1 MDMNKNIE
9 RNNFETLF
17 QLTRDY
23 AFVIRSSG
31 KVLKRNTIAAEVF
44 GNDTVFIPF
53 KSQDSYATTQ
63 EESGNII
70 KELVNSIETNPIYE
84 MIDIF
89 GNLHSCEIQCIPIVF
104 DNEECYLILI
114 NECTQNMI
122 LNSKYYKIFN
132 SNTIPMLISDFAT
145 GNFLEVNEVALQ
157 LFGFD
162 KKEIIGKKAFEFV
175 KNASPEFRNS
185 YFADLLKYN
194 KVDDFRMKIAS
205 KDSIDRLC
213 LVDMTVLNLD
223 SGKVILTTIKDISKL
238 ETDEIVYT
246 RLFDSV
252 SFGIVCHESTGAIIS
267 ANPAAS
273 VILGLTNDQLLGK
286 TSRDPRW
293 KAINEQGEELLP
305 EEHPAMISLQKG
317 IAVENQIIA
326 VYIPENNTYR
336 WIKVSSY
343 PFFKPNGNGEPAF
356 VYALFEDIT
365 AEKSRNEKLRILNL
379 SVEHSPVSIVITDK
393 NGTIEY
399 VNPKFCETT
408 SYSLEEAIGQNPKI
422 LKSGKLDESVYT
434 DLWETIATGNT
445 WTGELINKDKYDN
458 IFWESVSISPIFN
471 NFGKITHYVGIK
483 ENITH
488 RKQAEEEQ
496 RFNLLRMQS
505 LEKILKYPTDSIF
518 DLLDIALEEIIKL
531 TQSKLGYI
539 YFYDESTQMFT
550 LNSWSKEVMNEC
562 TIAEKQRVY
571 ELDKTGIWGEAV
583 RQRKPIMIND
593 FVAANPQKKGYPD
606 GHAHLA
612 RFLTVPI
619 FNNEKITAVVGV
631 ANKEK
636 EYNDTD
642 QLQMS
647 LLMDAVWKVIERQRA
662 NEEVNNLLKEI
673 TYAKELTEVNLQQK
687 NLLVEELETT
697 KEQLIVSLNEK
708 DKFFSIIA
716 HDLRSPFSGFLGFTQ
731 IMAEDI
737 QDLSV
742 NEIQDISE
750 KMQDSAKTLY
760 QLLENL
766 LEWARMKRGSIS
778 FNPENISI
786 AAIVQTNISVI
797 KLRANYKDV
806 EIIASIPSQLY
817 AYADLNLLNGV
828 IRNLLSNA
836 LKFTPIGGNINIG
849 TIDATDSTII
859 YIKDSGIGMS
869 ESTIGKLFKID
880 EKISRPG
887 TEGESSTGLGLLLCK
902 EYIDKHNG
910 KIWAESEV
918 NNGSTF
924 FVSLPKL

>member
-1 MDMNKNIE
+1 MHSNIE
-9 RNNFETLF
+9 QNNFETLF

-23 AFVIRSSG
+23 AFIVRSNG
-31 KVLKRNTIAAEVF
+31 KILKRNTIAAEVF

-53 KSQDSYATTQ
+53 QSQDSSATQQ
-63 EESGNII
+63 EISSNILNGLI
-70 KELVNSIETNPIYE
+70 NSADTAPIYE
-84 MIDIF
+84 LNDIF
-89 GNLHSCEIQCIPIVF
+89 GIIHFCEIKCTPIVF
-104 DNEECYLILI
+104 HDAECYLLLV
-114 NECTQNMI
+114 NESTQQRI
-122 LNSKYYKIFN
+122 LNSKYYKVFSNN
-132 SNTIPMLISDFAT
+132 SIPMLISDFAT
-145 GNFLEVNEVALQ
+145 GDFLEVNEVALQ

-162 KKEIIGKKAFEFV
+162 KEDIIGKKAFEFV

-185 YFADLLKYN
+185 YFAELLKYN
-194 KVDDFRMKIAS
+194 KVDDFRMKISTKKSAEL
-205 KDSIDRLC
+205 LC
-213 LVDMTVLNLD
+213 LVNMTVLQLD

-238 ETDEIVYT
+238 ETDEIIYT

-252 SFGIVCHESTGAIIS
+252 SFGIVCHDTTGAIIS

-273 VILGLTNDQLLGK
+273 AILGLTNDQLLGK
-286 TSRDPRW
+286 TSKDPRW
-293 KAINEQGEELLP
+293 KAISEQGEELRP

-317 IAVENQIIA
+317 IAVENRIIA
-326 VYIPENNTYR
+326 VYIPETNEYR

-343 PFFKPNGNGEPAF
+343 PFFKPHSDGESAF

-365 AEKSRNEKLRILNL
+365 SEKSRNEKLNILNL
-379 SVEHSPVSIVITDK
+379 SIEQSPVSIVITDK

-408 SYSLEEAIGQNPKI
+408 GYTLEEAIGKNPRI
-422 LKSGKLDESVYT
+422 LKSGKLDESVYSA
-434 DLWETIATGNT
+434 LWETIATGKT

-539 YFYDESTQMFT
+539 YFYDESTQVFT

-593 FVAANPQKKGYPD
+593 FAVANPQKKGYPE

-636 EYNDTD
+636 EYNETD

-647 LLMDAVWKVIERQRA
+647 LLMDTVWKVLERQKA

-697 KEQLIVSLNEK
+697 KGQLIKSLNEK

-716 HDLRSPFSGFLGFTQ
+716 HDLKSPFSGFLGFTQ

-742 NEIQDISE
+742 NEIQEISE

-766 LEWARMKRGSIS
+766 LEWARMKRGNVN

-786 AAIVQTNISVI
+786 AAMVQANISVI
-797 KLRANYKDV
+797 KLRANYKHI

-817 AYADLNLLNGV
+817 VYADLNLLNGV

-836 LKFTPIGGNINIG
+836 LKFTPVGGNINIG
-849 TIDATDSTII
+849 TIDAEDSTII
-859 YIKDSGIGMS
+859 YVKDSGIGMS
-869 ESTIGKLFKID
+869 ESTLSKLFKID

-887 TEGESSTGLGLLLCK
+887 TAGESSTGLGLLLCK
-902 EYIDKHNG
+902 EYIEIHNG
-910 KIWAESEV
+910 KIWAESEI
-918 NNGSTF
+918 NKGSTF
-924 FVSLPKL
+924 FVSLPKI